1 MKRIILFP
9 GWPSTKRLLKPF
21 ITELRKSYP
30 VSIYGSKSIH
40 TQNEELILISYS
52 AGVRPLLD
60 FYEQKQRQVTKAVL
74 IAPAGAIN
82 RKLKQHCSSFL
93 AELLVFFR
101 SNPLKAGWTGLESLI
116 NILIKPASSWKE
128 INKIRKFDL
137 ITRINTSGIK
147 QKEVFIINFPQDRF
161 MYDRNTLRRTKVK
174 RFRVPGC
181 HFRLLKDP
189 NKLAVA
195 IKNKIIK

>member
-30 VSIYGSKSIH
+30 VSIYGSKPIH

-60 FYEQKQRQVTKAVL
+60 FYEQKQRQVTKVVL

-82 RKLKQHCSSFL
+82 RKLGQHCFSFSS
-93 AELLVFFR
+93 ELIVFSKFT
-101 SNPLKAGWTGLESLI
+101 PLKACWLGLESLT
-116 NILIKPASSWKE
+116 NILIKPAGSWKE
-128 INKIRKFDL
+128 INEIRKFDL
-137 ITRINTSGIK
+137 IKRINASGIK
-147 QKEVFIINFPQDRF
+147 QKEVFVISFPQDRF
-161 MYDRNTLRRTKVK
+161 MHDKDTLKKIDVK
-174 RFRVPGC
+174 KFQVPGC

-189 NKLAVA
+189 KKLATA